1 MVLVIVAKAAKCVT
15 AFNTEKRGTRMF
27 DQWQKQAEHESE
39 GTGINGVLKT
49 RLLPRVVFREKVS
62 RNVKWKRP
70 SVKVLFAVFGKVS
83 DFLAAKRSTAPSQRP
98 HSDFGLFPMIPGGI
112 RAITPP
118 NHRVHDA
125 SLAHSLSCILSPF

>member
-1 MVLVIVAKAAKCVT
+1 
-15 AFNTEKRGTRMF
+15 MF

-49 RLLPRVVFREKVS
+49 RLLPRVVFREKVE
-62 RNVKWKRP
+62 KHP

-83 DFLAAKRSTAPSQRP
+83 DFLAAKHSTAPSQRP